1 MLRTGESHD
10 PKGRSSS
17 RFDAGLSTDAGDQL
31 PGSLTT
37 TWTGLAPAGDNRLTH
52 QANGITS
59 FGPTL
64 WAHSRCLLNCGGDPV
79 VAQATS

>member
-1 MLRTGESHD
+1 MLRTGKSHD

-37 TWTGLAPAGDNRLTH
+37 TWTGLTPAGDNRLTH
-52 QANGITS
+52 QANWHHP
-59 FGPTL
+59 FP
-64 WAHSRCLLNCGGDPV
+64 ARHSGHTPV
-79 VAQATS
+79 SC

>member
-37 TWTGLAPAGDNRLTH
+37 TWTGLAPAGDSKLAH
-52 QANGITS
+52 QAKGITS
-59 FGPTL
+59 SAQPLGTL
-64 WAHSRCLLNCGGDPV
+64 PGFVEVRW
-79 VAQATS
+79 